1 MKHYLKTN
9 RFLVFLFLSIGLI
22 GCEKETVNNDDSNL
36 EQFKLSQ
43 ANNNDGSNLEQFTP
57 EQANWDTFASKPFN
71 TRKKGINKSH
81 APNDIGWISE
91 EQWENARWDGTTI
104 YDPSKM
110 TREEFYKALFPYP
123 DVLRGLREVYYE
135 HNPFKDV
142 NNPTKA
148 EVDEWHRISINHI
161 RALVGYTSEDRQVK
175 KDHCLFARAL
185 WNDERKFTTMWD
197 AKYPGKWG
205 SAYGPCQ
212 NSSNGHCGAS
222 FVPDAGDRD
231 PYLFVDYDS
240 CKKTGTG
247 AEGIFSA
254 SKSNIPWSIKWVR
267 SFGSTLK
274 KEGFGGGHVGP
285 WFHREKFGFSFWD
298 SSVKYNNSIAILRA
312 KWGGTLMPNAYE
324 KP

>member
-1 MKHYLKTN
+1 MKHYLKIK
-9 RFLVFLFLSIGLI
+9 RLLVFLFITIILV
-22 GCEKETVNNDDSNL
+22 GCEKESTSDDNTL
-36 EQFKLSQ
+36 EQFKLSHSYS
-43 ANNNDGSNLEQFTP
+43 DEGSELEQYTP
-57 EQANWDTFASKPFN
+57 NQANWETFANKPFN

-91 EQWENARWDGTTI
+91 QKWENARWDGTI

-110 TREEFYKALFPYP
+110 TKKEFHKAIFPYP
-123 DVLRGLREVYYE
+123 DVVRGLREVYDA
-135 HNPFKDV
+135 HKPFKDI

-148 EVDEWHRISINHI
+148 EVDEWHRICINHI

-185 WNDERKFTTMWD
+185 WGDERKFTTMWD
-197 AKYPGKWG
+197 AKYPGKEG

-212 NSSNGHCGAS
+212 DSSNGHCGAT
-222 FVPDAGDRD
+222 FVPDAEDRN
-231 PYLFVDYDS
+231 PYLFVDYNS
-240 CKKTGTG
+240 CKNTGTG

-254 SKSNIPWSIKWVR
+254 SKSNIPWSIKWAR
-267 SFGSTLK
+267 SLGSALA
-274 KEGFGGGHVGP
+274 KEGFWGGHVGP

-298 SSVKYNNSIAILRA
+298 SNVKYNNSIAILRA
-312 KWGGTLMPNAYE
+312 KWGGALMPNGYE